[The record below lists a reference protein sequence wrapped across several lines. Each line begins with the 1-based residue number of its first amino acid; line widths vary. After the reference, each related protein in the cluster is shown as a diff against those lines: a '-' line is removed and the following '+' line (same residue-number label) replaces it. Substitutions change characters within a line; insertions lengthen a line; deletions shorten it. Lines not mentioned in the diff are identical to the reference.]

1 MFYQGI
7 AHDDD
12 FCVKLAFL
20 KVGIDEKSIALDE
33 VLIAKTSL
41 GVCSQEIHMQGS
53 EELIKEKGA
62 DFHCCSLGF
71 SQSFKEP
78 WF

>member
-1 MFYQGI
+1 M
-7 AHDDD
+7 
-12 FCVKLAFL
+12 L
-20 KVGIDEKSIALDE
+20 IALDE

-53 EELIKEKGA
+53 EELIEDKGA

-71 SQSFKEP
+71 DQFFEEP
-78 WF
+78 WG